1 MSRKH
6 LFLLLPLLLFPLTS
20 HALSTDKGKPMTIE
34 ADSVEIDEKKGLTV
48 YRGNVDVRQG
58 TLHVTGSTL
67 VIEKVNGEVKIVTVI
82 GKPAAYR
89 QRPDNK
95 KQDVTAKAR
104 KLQLYP
110 KRDLVRLERDAR
122 IVQEGNVYTGNIIE
136 YDNKKDIIKMKGNIG
151 ATDTGKKAKGLSD
164 VQRREYQG
172 NALHDNC
179 KGCHKEFNKEHQADI
194 ITGKREK
201 APFTCNECHP
211 ERKRK

>member
-1 MSRKH
+1 MSRKY

-34 ADSVEIDEKKGLTV
+34 ADSVEIDDKKGLTV
-48 YRGNVDVRQG
+48 YRGNVDVHQG
-58 TLHVTGSTL
+58 TLHVKGSTL

-151 ATDTGKKAKGLSD
+151 ATDTGKKAKGRIRMTI
-164 VQRREYQG
+164 QP
-172 NALHDNC
+172 
-179 KGCHKEFNKEHQADI
+179 K
-194 ITGKREK
+194 
-201 APFTCNECHP
+201 
-211 ERKRK
+211 

>member
-20 HALSTDKGKPMTIE
+20 HALSSDKGKPMTIE
-34 ADSVEIDEKKGLTV
+34 ADSVEIDDKKGLTV

-58 TLHVTGSTL
+58 TLHVKGDTL

-82 GKPAAYR
+82 GKPATYR

-95 KQDVTAKAR
+95 KQDVTAKAS

-110 KRDLVRLERDAR
+110 KRNLVRLEREAR
-122 IVQEGNVYTGNIIE
+122 VVQEGNIYTGNIIE

-151 ATDTGKKAKGLSD
+151 ATDTGKKTKGR
-164 VQRREYQG
+164 VRMTIQP
-172 NALHDNC
+172 
-179 KGCHKEFNKEHQADI
+179 K
-194 ITGKREK
+194 
-201 APFTCNECHP
+201 
-211 ERKRK
+211 